1 MKNTYL
7 AERRLSRERRSSK
20 QEDMGRIITSVTIEN
35 FSDPTKAFRCDALV
49 DTGASH
55 MVLPKVWKDR
65 LGSLQM
71 VRPVELETATQET
84 VQGEV
89 CGPVK
94 LQIEGFE
101 PVSSEVLFIE
111 MTPEDGVYEPLLGY
125 IPLEQSQAAVD
136 MLGHRLLHVKHLD
149 LK

>member
-1 MKNTYL
+1 
-7 AERRLSRERRSSK
+7 
-20 QEDMGRIITSVTIEN
+20 MGRIITSVTIEN
-35 FSDPTKAFRCDALV
+35 FSDPTKSLRCDALV
-49 DTGASH
+49 DIGASH
-55 MVLPKVWKDR
+55 MVLPKVWKER

-71 VRPVELETATQET
+71 LRPVELETATQET

-94 LQIEGFE
+94 IQIEGFR
-101 PVSSEVLFIE
+101 PVFSEVLFID
-111 MTPEDGVYEPLLGY
+111 MTPQDGMYEPLLGY